1 MFVALAVIGIML
13 LVVALLFDDVLDG
26 LLPDLDVFGSELL
39 SGPVIGAFLG
49 ATGIVGWMLQAGAG
63 APGPVALGGGLA
75 SGAVLG
81 WGTGR
86 AVRALMH
93 TPTDA
98 TPRASDLVGRS
109 ARVVTGVQAGGIGEI
124 VVSLGGQPVKL
135 TATAGRDLPV
145 GAEVTVVALE
155 SATKV
160 VVEASEE
167 FWG

>member
-1 MFVALAVIGIML
+1 MFVALGMIGIVIL
-13 LVVALLFDDVLDG
+13 AVALLFDDLLDG
-26 LLPDLDVFGSELL
+26 LLPDVDVLGSELL

-63 APGPVALGGGLA
+63 APGPVALGGGLV
-75 SGAVLG
+75 SGVALG

-93 TPTDA
+93 SPTDA
-98 TPRASDLVGRS
+98 TPRSSDLVGRT
-109 ARVVTGVQAGGIGEI
+109 ARVVTGVRAGGIGE
-124 VVSLGGQPVKL
+124 VLVSLGGQPVKL

-145 GAEVTVVALE
+145 GTEVTVVALE